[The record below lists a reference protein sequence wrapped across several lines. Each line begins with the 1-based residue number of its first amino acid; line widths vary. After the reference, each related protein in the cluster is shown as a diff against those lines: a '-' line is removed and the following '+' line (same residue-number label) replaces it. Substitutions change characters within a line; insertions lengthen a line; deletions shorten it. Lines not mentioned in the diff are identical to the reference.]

1 MVKKKKVTEK
11 KSIAIVGEGL
21 TEREYFDSLRIYEKY
36 RFTIKPS
43 LPENTD
49 IKNMAQTALTLL
61 NKGFDY
67 VYCLIDMDKIE
78 SNPTEKK
85 NYENVINDEKYQ
97 GISWI
102 HSYPCTEFWFL
113 LHSLKLGEVRRYK
126 NCDEVLKE
134 LREYMPGYD
143 KTKKY
148 FKGHNLYNLLK
159 SEGSMDKAI
168 ESAKKLEKLRKKE
181 DGIDYSEIYKVIEM
195 IQKLKAESEK

>member
-1 MVKKKKVTEK
+1 MVKKKKET

-21 TEREYFDSLRIYEKY
+21 TEWEYFDSLRISEKY
-36 RFTIKPS
+36 RFTIKPD
-43 LPENTD
+43 LPGNTD
-49 IKNMAQTALTLL
+49 IKSMADKALKLL
-61 NKGFDY
+61 IKGYDY
-67 VYCLIDMDKIE
+67 VYCLIDMDRIE
-78 SNPTEKK
+78 SNPAEKT

-102 HSYPCTEFWFL
+102 HTYPCTEFWFL
-113 LHSLKLGEVRRYK
+113 LHFLKLGEVRRYK

-148 FKGHNLYNLLK
+148 FKGHNLYNLLN
-159 SEGSMDKAI
+159 SEGRKEKAI
-168 ESAKKLEKLRKKE
+168 ENAKKLEKLRKKE

-195 IQKLKAESEK
+195 IQKLNAESEK